1 MKKTVSILC
10 GAAIGLLSLVTVSCA
25 GAFLDISDGPFDY
38 VTGPGYDPY
47 PPYPTGFGPGYYNR
61 PIGPL
66 YNPLP
71 PLSGFNPGFRPV
83 TRPQPVI
90 NPNRPVTLPDNIPV
104 ESNGGVNGNRP
115 AQNGQNGQR
124 PGANTRR

>member
-38 VTGPGYDPY
+38 VTDPGYGPY
-47 PPYPTGFGPGYYNR
+47 YPYTVGYGPGYYNGQL
-61 PIGPL
+61 GPL
-66 YNPLP
+66 YGPLP
-71 PLSGFNPGFRPV
+71 SSPVYYPGPIVRPRPV
-83 TRPQPVI
+83 VI
-90 NPNRPVTLPDNIPV
+90 QNRPVTLPDNIPV

-115 AQNGQNGQR
+115 SQSGQNGQR

>member
-10 GAAIGLLSLVTVSCA
+10 GAAIGLLSMVTVSCA

-38 VTGPGYDPY
+38 VAGPDYGPY
-47 PPYPTGFGPGYYNR
+47 PPYPVYGPGYYNGQL
-61 PIGPL
+61 GPL

-71 PLSGFNPGFRPV
+71 PSPVFGPGPAVRPRPV
-83 TRPQPVI
+83 VI
-90 NPNRPVTLPDNIPV
+90 QNRPVTLPDNIPV

-115 AQNGQNGQR
+115 AQGGQNGQR